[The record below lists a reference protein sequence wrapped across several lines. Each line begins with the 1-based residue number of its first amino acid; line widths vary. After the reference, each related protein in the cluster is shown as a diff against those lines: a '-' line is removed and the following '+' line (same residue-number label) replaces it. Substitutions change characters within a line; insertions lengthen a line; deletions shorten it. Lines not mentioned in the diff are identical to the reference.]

1 MEAGNAT
8 GGGSAVVWCPAG
20 KKSNAG
26 RKERGVRGEARGP
39 PAGGRNGEK
48 RGNLAGNEARSWPA
62 GGARGGQAGSRRLA
76 LRLRHLG
83 PGRTG
88 APPRALFL
96 RRHPQREA
104 LQPVA
109 CGIPRGEVWSL
120 GGCCESKV
128 PAPRSFFLLPVL
140 PVPCEVASVTA
151 GLGPKSLCCTTGA
164 PKKRTSECFRCW
176 FCSSCEAVSV
186 FLRCPVI
193 ASFSPQVR
201 CMHT

>member
-1 MEAGNAT
+1 MLRKF
-8 GGGSAVVWCPAG
+8 GSWKRHGRGQRGCLVPCW

-26 RKERGVRGEARGP
+26 RKELGVCGEARGS
-39 PAGGRNGEK
+39 PAEGRNGEK
-48 RGNLAGNEARSWPA
+48 REKLAGNEARSWPA
-62 GGARGGQAGSRRLA
+62 RGGQPGSRRLA

-104 LQPVA
+104 PQAVA

-128 PAPRSFFLLPVL
+128 PAPRSFVLVPVL

-164 PKKRTSECFRCW
+164 PKKKNLG
-176 FCSSCEAVSV
+176 V
-186 FLRCPVI
+186 L
-193 ASFSPQVR
+193 QVLVLQQF
-201 CMHT
+201 